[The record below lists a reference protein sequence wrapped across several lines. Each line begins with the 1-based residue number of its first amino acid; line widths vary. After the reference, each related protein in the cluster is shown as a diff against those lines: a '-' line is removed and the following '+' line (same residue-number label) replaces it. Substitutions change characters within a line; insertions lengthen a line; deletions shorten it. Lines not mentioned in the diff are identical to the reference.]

1 MQGSRRDWCAYINRE
16 QANSAP
22 AVKQLPVSRLDWEV
36 QQERAE
42 LLRIWNTI
50 QRIDQR
56 IDSISFPGLE
66 HRLVTAKQWVRS
78 LFWRMALCPALVKFY
93 GAKPEGLGPLGE
105 REAERFLLRQGMII
119 LFRGYQ
125 DRVGEVDLIAVDQ
138 RTVVFVEVKTRSSDI
153 AGDPEDAVDKGKQ
166 TKLTKTAIGFLK
178 WHRLTECAARF
189 DVVAI
194 RWPETSDPPQIKHY
208 VNAFEPVGQF
218 QFFS

>member
-1 MQGSRRDWCAYINRE
+1 MTSLVAAVQGLHQE
-16 QANSAP
+16 QA
-22 AVKQLPVSRLDWEV
+22 K
-36 QQERAE
+36 

-56 IDSISFPGLE
+56 IESVSFPRFQ
-66 HRLVTAKQWVRS
+66 HRLVRAKQWIRS
-78 LFWRMALCPALVKFY
+78 QFWRMALCPKMVKFY
-93 GAKPEGLGPLGE
+93 NARKQLDGLGPLGE
-105 REAERFLLRQGMII
+105 REAERYLLRKGMII

-138 RTVVFVEVKTRSSDI
+138 RTIVFVEVKTRSSDM

-194 RWPETSDPPQIKHY
+194 RWPETSELPQIKHY
-208 VNAFEPVGQF
+208 VNAFEPVGEF

>member
-1 MQGSRRDWCAYINRE
+1 MLRQFLG
-16 QANSAP
+16 
-22 AVKQLPVSRLDWEV
+22 L

-42 LLRIWNTI
+42 LLRIWNTV

-66 HRLVTAKQWVRS
+66 RRLVMAKQWIRS
-78 LFWRMALCPALVKFY
+78 QFWRMALCRTMAKFY
-93 GAKPEGLGPLGE
+93 NARKPLDGLGPLGE
-105 REAERFLLRQGMII
+105 REAERHLLRQGMII
-119 LFRGYQ
+119 LFRGYH

-208 VNAFEPVGQF
+208 KNAFEPVGEF

>member
-1 MQGSRRDWCAYINRE
+1 M
-16 QANSAP
+16 
-22 AVKQLPVSRLDWEV
+22 
-36 QQERAE
+36 
-42 LLRIWNTI
+42 LRIWNTI
-50 QRIDQR
+50 QRVDQR
-56 IDSISFPGLE
+56 IDSVSFPRLE
-66 HRLVTAKQWVRS
+66 HRLVAAKQWIRS
-78 LFWRMALCPALVKFY
+78 LFWRMALCPAIAKFY
-93 GAKPEGLGPLGE
+93 DARKPLDGLGPLGE
-105 REAERFLLRQGMII
+105 REAERFLLRKGMII

-153 AGDPEDAVDKGKQ
+153 AGDPEDAVDIGKQ

-194 RWPETSDPPQIKHY
+194 RWPQPSDSPEIKHY
-208 VNAFEPVGQF
+208 VNAFEPVGEF

>member
-1 MQGSRRDWCAYINRE
+1 
-16 QANSAP
+16 
-22 AVKQLPVSRLDWEV
+22 
-36 QQERAE
+36 
-42 LLRIWNTI
+42 LLRIWNTV

-56 IDSISFPGLE
+56 IDSISFPGLKP
-66 HRLVTAKQWVRS
+66 RLVAAKQWIRS
-78 LFWRMALCPALVKFY
+78 QFWKIALCPKM
-93 GAKPEGLGPLGE
+93 AKIYDAKKPLEGLGPLGE

-138 RTVVFVEVKTRSSDI
+138 RSVVFVEVKTRSSDI
-153 AGDPEDAVDKGKQ
+153 AGEPEDAVDHGKQ

-194 RWPETSDPPQIKHY
+194 RWPEASAPPEIKHY
-208 VNAFEPVGQF
+208 KNAFEPVGEF

>member
-1 MQGSRRDWCAYINRE
+1 LSR
-16 QANSAP
+16 P
-22 AVKQLPVSRLDWEV
+22 DWEL

-50 QRIDQR
+50 QRVDQR

-66 HRLVTAKQWVRS
+66 PRLVAAKQWIRS
-78 LFWRMALCPALVKFY
+78 LFWRMVLRPRLVKVY
-93 GAKPEGLGPLGE
+93 DVRKPLDGLGPLGE

-138 RTVVFVEVKTRSSDI
+138 RTVVFVEVKTRSSDA

-194 RWPETSDPPQIKHY
+194 RWPEISDPPQIKHY
-208 VNAFEPVGQF
+208 VNAFEPVGEF

>member
-1 MQGSRRDWCAYINRE
+1 M
-16 QANSAP
+16 
-22 AVKQLPVSRLDWEV
+22 
-36 QQERAE
+36 
-42 LLRIWNTI
+42 LRIWDTVE
-50 QRIDQR
+50 RVDQR
-56 IDSISFPGLE
+56 IEAISFPGLKP
-66 HRLVTAKQWVRS
+66 RLVAAKQWIRS
-78 LFWRMALCPALVKFY
+78 QFWRMALCRAMLKFY
-93 GAKPEGLGPLGE
+93 DARKPLDGLGPLGE
-105 REAERFLLRQGMII
+105 REAERHLLRQGMII

-125 DRVGEVDLIAVDQ
+125 DRVGEVDLIAVDH

-194 RWPETSDPPQIKHY
+194 RWPDTFAPPQIKQY
-208 VNAFEPVGQF
+208 KNAFEPVGEF